1 MFGNYELIARYLGP
15 NTVITQEREFR
26 HQYGNEVVAA
36 RITTAKKSRPRT
48 NHALADSLVAQH
60 RASVDRHSR
69 QA

>member
-15 NTVITQEREFR
+15 NTVITPEREFR
-26 HQYGNEVVAA
+26 HQYGNVVAG
-36 RITTAKKSRPRT
+36 RITAAKKSRPRT